1 LLIAGLMNQA
11 PTKRIIP
18 LFSSGK
24 LDSSILQMDLINKSL
39 QNFKSAGLMN
49 QAPTNKS
56 NLYIKNVDLI
66 NQINKLRKVW
76 A

>member
-1 LLIAGLMNQA
+1 MNQA

-49 QAPTNKS
+49 QAPTKDEKLAVAGIILNKEGLS
-56 NLYIKNVDLI
+56 YLVLNLFLS
-66 NQINKLRKVW
+66 
-76 A
+76 

>member
-1 LLIAGLMNQA
+1 MNQV